1 MKLKNF
7 DFSKKIA
14 LHPKQ
19 VEGVFNHSRPFPT
32 TIELDLTNHCNHRCS
47 FCVWG
52 EHIATDKSTLKK
64 EVIKQCIFDMK
75 KMGSKAITF
84 TGGGEP
90 MIHKNFG
97 EILEY
102 SRSLGFDCGLITNGS
117 VITERNAEF
126 LINNLKWIRFSISG
140 GDKESYL
147 AVQGKDQ
154 FELVC
159 KNINLLSDIKIQK
172 KSDLKIGIRMLI
184 TQENIHTLVKLCE
197 ILKNI
202 KGVDFLQIAPDH
214 SNEDEGKFW
223 HGEKVKKERDIA
235 EKILISEGI
244 DLRTSGFEILN
255 TSNKNNDE
263 IINKPSKCFA
273 HFFQIAIMADGSVS
287 YCKNARF
294 DEKFI
299 IGNINNQNIVD
310 IWRSEKNIEFEKWVK
325 PSNCGLLCKNI
336 RVNLGM
342 EEIKLNNTIKK
353 NFVFSDKNSKEYD
366 QKYPTDPLDKNF
378 VG

>member
-19 VEGVFNHSRPFPT
+19 VEWVFNHSRPFPT

-64 EVIKQCIFDMK
+64 EVIKKCIFDMK

-172 KSDLKIGIRMLI
+172 KK
-184 TQENIHTLVKLCE
+184 
-197 ILKNI
+197 
-202 KGVDFLQIAPDH
+202 
-214 SNEDEGKFW
+214 
-223 HGEKVKKERDIA
+223 
-235 EKILISEGI
+235 
-244 DLRTSGFEILN
+244 
-255 TSNKNNDE
+255 
-263 IINKPSKCFA
+263 
-273 HFFQIAIMADGSVS
+273 
-287 YCKNARF
+287 
-294 DEKFI
+294 
-299 IGNINNQNIVD
+299 
-310 IWRSEKNIEFEKWVK
+310 
-325 PSNCGLLCKNI
+325 
-336 RVNLGM
+336 
-342 EEIKLNNTIKK
+342 
-353 NFVFSDKNSKEYD
+353 
-366 QKYPTDPLDKNF
+366 
-378 VG
+378 